1 MTLGDVILISCI
13 MTTWIIMLIALI
25 VIFILNIN
33 NNDTFKTKVVIH
45 KHKNVE
51 EEKVVPKYVEDVEE
65 TKVYSEGPKYGEP
78 KPPEEKTY
86 VEIKE
91 E

>member
-45 KHKNVE
+45 KHKNIE
-51 EEKVVPKYVEDVEE
+51 EEPKACSESMKYVEEPK
-65 TKVYSEGPKYGEP
+65 TYSEGPKY
-78 KPPEEKTY
+78 EEINDGK
-86 VEIKE
+86 
-91 E
+91 

>member
-25 VIFILNIN
+25 TIFILKVN
-33 NNDTFKTKVVIH
+33 NDDTFKTKVVIH

-51 EEKVVPKYVEDVEE
+51 EETVPKYVEDPVYSEDNTKYVEE
-65 TKVYSEGPKYGEP
+65 PKVYSEGPKY
-78 KPPEEKTY
+78 EEINDGK
-86 VEIKE
+86 
-91 E
+91 

>member
-51 EEKVVPKYVEDVEE
+51 EEKVPKYVEDVEE

>member
-51 EEKVVPKYVEDVEE
+51 DVEE

-91 E
+91 K